1 MKHNGK
7 IKVKGTNLSAN
18 LREKSN
24 EQAPSGTPGA
34 KGSWGAHDCETSLSQ
49 GVGDHGGNEEKV
61 SRAENDNNIA
71 QRLRPPRTAGTLSW
85 KVISVPCVSQSSTT
99 ELSAHTGQRG
109 VKGQLPVGKHSGV
122 MRARVTGG

>member
-1 MKHNGK
+1 MKHKGEVE
-7 IKVKGTNLSAN
+7 VKGTNLLN

-24 EQAPSGTPGA
+24 EKSRAPRGTPGA
-34 KGSWGAHDCETSLSQ
+34 EGSWGAHDCETSSSQ
-49 GVGDHGGNEEKV
+49 GLGGHGGNEEKV

-71 QRLRPPRTAGTLSW
+71 QRLRPPRMAGTLSW
-85 KVISVPCVSQSSTT
+85 KDISVPCVSQSSTT

-122 MRARVTGG
+122 MRA